1 MRLWLPLSII
11 GMWALTAILSP
22 VLPLTPDAIDLANIL
37 SGPSLEHWLGCDDLG
52 RPVADRLIFGA
63 RTSFFVSLCVVV
75 LGVSIGGLL
84 GVSSAYLSGWF
95 DLVFVRVVDIMLAFP
110 GLLLAIALAGA
121 LGPGIGNVILA
132 LGIVGW
138 VGYAR
143 LARGQVLAL
152 KHADHVLAAQAIGA
166 RPWRI
171 IVRHLLPLITAPLI
185 VEASFGVAGAIIAE
199 ADRDLDPDTVIRR
212 TVQFGLSHYP
222 DLTFEE
228 HYRRLVEHVKTK
240 YGLQFAQ
247 IEERKVYSLA
257 SHPAE
262 IRRHYERDIEQH
274 PRAVH
279 VDSDRIPH
287 TNA

>member
-22 VLPLTPDAIDLANIL
+22 VLPLTPDAIDLTNIL
-37 SGPSLEHWLGCDDLG
+37 ARPSLEHWLGCDDLG
-52 RPVADRLIFGA
+52 RPVADRLMFGA

-75 LGVSIGGLL
+75 LGVSIGGIL
-84 GVSSAYLSGWF
+84 GVTSAYLSGWV

-185 VEASFGVAGAIIAE
+185 VEASFGVASAIIAE
-199 ADRDLDPDTVIRR
+199 A
-212 TVQFGLSHYP
+212 GLSFLGLGVQPPAASWGSMIRDGTRYMLVAPHLVVFP
-222 DLTFEE
+222 GLTLMAVVLAANMLGDWLRDRLDVK
-228 HYRRLVEHVKTK
+228 HQISRRP
-240 YGLQFAQ
+240 
-247 IEERKVYSLA
+247 S
-257 SHPAE
+257 
-262 IRRHYERDIEQH
+262 
-274 PRAVH
+274 
-279 VDSDRIPH
+279 
-287 TNA
+287 